1 MEARLLYAS
10 KVPTINPQKREW
22 RIINPLKFGIRVDP
36 SQIPEKYT
44 KFFNAD
50 ISPDI
55 SHFLTDLAGEGGPW
69 EGWTL
74 YAVGD
79 LMYMKDARDPVYTMD
94 SRDPMPYFQVV
105 FVRRESV
112 GEESAAR
119 ESGGAG
125 FERFRGR
132 EGLKSEDFPV
142 VSGGFSPIA
151 RRR

>member
-1 MEARLLYAS
+1 M
-10 KVPTINPQKREW
+10 
-22 RIINPLKFGIRVDP
+22 
-36 SQIPEKYT
+36 
-44 KFFNAD
+44 
-50 ISPDI
+50 
-55 SHFLTDLAGEGGPW
+55 
-69 EGWTL
+69 
-74 YAVGD
+74 
-79 LMYMKDARDPVYTMD
+79 
-94 SRDPMPYFQVV
+94 
-105 FVRRESV
+105 RRERV